1 MKSNLRRKSFAL
13 VATAAMLVASFF
25 VVQHARGE
33 SAKPSAPEVKIDN
46 FTFTV
51 PSVTVAAGTEAPL
64 GSTTVPMTL
73 RPGDEVWAIALT
85 ILNATSAN
93 RLPNIGSPIRISS

>member
-33 SAKPSAPEVKIDN
+33 SAKPSAPGTYHYFCSIHPKMTAEVVVK
-46 FTFTV
+46 
-51 PSVTVAAGTEAPL
+51 
-64 GSTTVPMTL
+64 
-73 RPGDEVWAIALT
+73 
-85 ILNATSAN
+85 
-93 RLPNIGSPIRISS
+93 